1 MKTSPRQALTDAA
14 EQLQGQLDEARA
26 ENARPAAQER
36 ASGPETP
43 HGHPSKGAGVPG
55 PHGAAQAADLT
66 PAEQAA
72 ADALAA
78 DSECSWHHGC
88 DAEDCHEPRARAIV
102 AAARP
107 LIEADA
113 LDALA
118 EAATTYGPPSTD
130 HLRGV
135 AFTVRQTRTPVRAW
149 LARDT
154 TEETR

>member
-1 MKTSPRQALTDAA
+1 MST
-14 EQLQGQLDEARA
+14 
-26 ENARPAAQER
+26 
-36 ASGPETP
+36 
-43 HGHPSKGAGVPG
+43 
-55 PHGAAQAADLT
+55 DLT

-72 ADALAA
+72 ADALM
-78 DSECSWHHGC
+78 DTIGSSLP
-88 DAEDCHEPRARAIV
+88 DTARAVV
-102 AAARP
+102 AAVRP

-113 LDALA
+113 LDAIA